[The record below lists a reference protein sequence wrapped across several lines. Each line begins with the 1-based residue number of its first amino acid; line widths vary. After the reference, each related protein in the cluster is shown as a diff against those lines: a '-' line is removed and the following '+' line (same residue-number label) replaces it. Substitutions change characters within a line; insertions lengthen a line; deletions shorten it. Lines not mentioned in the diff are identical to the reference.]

1 MIRFGVF
8 LVLPIGDTLSAIFWY
23 RRSVIH
29 CGVVFAS
36 PLGDTFTGIF
46 CIAAWRYD
54 LGHFLSRR
62 LVIEFGTTRNVDK
75 MW

>member
-1 MIRFGVF
+1 M
-8 LVLPIGDTLSAIFWY
+8 
-23 RRSVIH
+23 IH

-54 LGHFLSRR
+54 LGYFLSRR
-62 LVIEFGTTRNVDK
+62 LVIELEQHATWIKCGKDALIRWFGTEASKNLVF
-75 MW
+75 